1 MPASAT
7 STPPP
12 PPPPDNETELRVA
25 PPPPPP
31 PPPAADP
38 SNSKPPP
45 PPTSELEEP
54 TKSKDQ
60 PAKATEATEADPKP
74 RRKSR
79 FAPIAQDQPQPQPPC
94 VNVSLSTSH
103 PQQGNTETQSA
114 SSSSSLPTRESSSR
128 LTTSAAPLSANQWEK
143 TAFVGD
149 ASGEKRMKFLKLMG
163 LGKSSKI
170 ESKPDNTEEAS
181 QEAAKR
187 QQVLRDMERQ
197 YETGRKRRHQLN

>member
-1 MPASAT
+1 MPASPI

-12 PPPPDNETELRVA
+12 PPPDNDTGPIVA

-31 PPPAADP
+31 PPEDTSPI
-38 SNSKPPP
+38 PPP
-45 PPTSELEEP
+45 PPASEPEEP
-54 TKSKDQ
+54 TKSNEQ
-60 PAKATEATEADPKP
+60 PVKATEAIEADPKP

-79 FAPIAQDQPQPQPPC
+79 FAPMTQDQSQPLHG
-94 VNVSLSTSH
+94 NASLSTSN
-103 PQQGNTETQSA
+103 PQKGNTKTQST
-114 SSSSSLPTRESSSR
+114 SSSSSLSSRDSSSGSSASTTP
-128 LTTSAAPLSANQWEK
+128 LTANQWEK

-163 LGKSSKI
+163 LGKSTKI
-170 ESKPDNTEEAS
+170 EAKPDNSQEAS